1 MIGRDRHDLAIRVLS
16 QRVPH
21 QRADEQRHVHHQR
34 FHAYSTARGAGV
46 GHSKD
51 VQLRHRTRMSNSG
64 TGRILYGAMAE
75 LRTVSEADALVRAHM
90 PDFGTIEVPIAA
102 AAGAVLR
109 EAVYAER
116 DQPPFD
122 RVTMDGIAISHAAW
136 AAGSRSFRIQATQ
149 AAGQPALALDG
160 PGACI
165 EVMTGTALPA
175 GADCVVPVEE
185 ITSADGSARIGDVA
199 RPVARQFVHARG
211 SDYALGAELL
221 ARGTLVRGPEMAVL
235 ASAGQPTV
243 RVARAPRVA
252 VLAIGDE
259 LIDAGAPIAD
269 HQIRRS
275 NDRAILAA
283 LRLHG
288 IMEALGEH
296 LPDDPAVL
304 EDRIGVQLA
313 AADVMILSG
322 GVSMGRFDYVPRIM
336 QALGVELVFHK
347 VAQRPGK
354 PMWFGT
360 HASGKAV
367 FALPGN
373 PVSTLVCFTRYV
385 LPAIA
390 HAQGAPQA
398 PAMRVALDSAVDFAP
413 PLTWFLPVQIAQD
426 AAGVARATPR
436 PTNTSGDFAA
446 LAGTDGFVELPA
458 EPKRFERGYLAPL
471 YRW

>member
-1 MIGRDRHDLAIRVLS
+1 M
-16 QRVPH
+16 
-21 QRADEQRHVHHQR
+21 AD
-34 FHAYSTARGAGV
+34 
-46 GHSKD
+46 
-51 VQLRHRTRMSNSG
+51 
-64 TGRILYGAMAE
+64 

-90 PDFGTIEVPIAA
+90 PDFGAIDAPIAA

-122 RVTMDGIAISHAAW
+122 RVTMDGIAIAHAAW
-136 AAGSRSFRIQATQ
+136 AAGRRIFRIQATQ
-149 AAGQPALALDG
+149 GAGEPAFALDA
-160 PGACI
+160 PDACI

-175 GADCVVPVEE
+175 GSDCVVPVEE
-185 ITSADGSARIGDVA
+185 LTKDGNTIHIGDGA
-199 RPVARQFVHARG
+199 RPAPRQFVHARA
-211 SDYALGAELL
+211 SDYPQGAELL
-221 ARGTLVRGPEMAVL
+221 VPGTLVRGPEMAVL
-235 ASAGQPTV
+235 ASAGKAKV
-243 RVARAPRVA
+243 RIARTPRVA
-252 VLAIGDE
+252 VLSIGDE
-259 LIDAGAPIAD
+259 LVDAGAPIAD

-275 NDRAILAA
+275 NDRAITAS

-288 IMEALGEH
+288 MTDIANDH
-296 LPDDPAVL
+296 LPDDPVVL
-304 EDRIGVQLA
+304 EQRIGARLA
-313 AADVMILSG
+313 AADLMILSG

-336 QALGVELVFHK
+336 ETLGVEVVFHR

-360 HASGKAV
+360 HAERKAV

-390 HAQGAPQA
+390 QALGAT
-398 PAMRVALDSAVDFAP
+398 PA
-413 PLTWFLPVQIAQD
+413 PLTRVSLAAGVDSPQPLVWFLPVRVTQD
-426 AAGVARATPR
+426 ASGIPWATPR

-458 EPKRFERGYLAPL
+458 EPKRFERGYPAPL
-471 YRW
+471 FRW